1 MSLTEL
7 ALEQVARPLRLRRNT
22 AWIVAA
28 LGLAMLLLGVIAWLA
43 RLDVIRTLAWVPA
56 AWIGAAL
63 LAACGGVGT
72 ASRGGGPRDSL
83 TRRVAGAFGCVAPR
97 RAPRAPGANAAGFE
111 Q

>member
-28 LGLAMLLLGVIAWLA
+28 FGLAMLLLGSIAWLA

-56 AWIGAAL
+56 AWIAAAL
-63 LAACGGVGT
+63 LALAAAWG
-72 ASRGGGPRDSL
+72 R
-83 TRRVAGAFGCVAPR
+83 R
-97 RAPRAPGANAAGFE
+97 RAAAGLATRSLAE
-111 Q
+111 WLERSGAWRLGSLRALLERTQQGSSN